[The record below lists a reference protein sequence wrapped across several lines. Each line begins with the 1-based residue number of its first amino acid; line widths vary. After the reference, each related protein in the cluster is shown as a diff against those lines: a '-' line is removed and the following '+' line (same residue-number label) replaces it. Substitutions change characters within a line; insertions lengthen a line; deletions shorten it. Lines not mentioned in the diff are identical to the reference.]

1 MYSPRRLQHYTI
13 DHGRL
18 IGDQPV
24 QPYLL
29 DCISKLV
36 EIHGLLDVAVCAQ
49 AITIHEIPLFFRGS
63 HYDHGDSLGPR
74 IAFDLPEDFDS
85 IHLGATSS
93 RAAQVWED
101 DLKNVSRKLRGR
113 RRAARDPCRPG
124 CLPPAEY
131 RLHSIA

>member
-63 HYDHGDSLGPR
+63 HYDYGDSLGLR
-74 IAFDLPEDFDS
+74 VAFDLPEEFDF
-85 IHLGATSS
+85 IHLGQLQVELHMYGRMIERTFRESF
-93 RAAQVWED
+93 AAEE
-101 DLKNVSRKLRGR
+101 K
-113 RRAARDPCRPG
+113 
-124 CLPPAEY
+124 
-131 RLHSIA
+131 I